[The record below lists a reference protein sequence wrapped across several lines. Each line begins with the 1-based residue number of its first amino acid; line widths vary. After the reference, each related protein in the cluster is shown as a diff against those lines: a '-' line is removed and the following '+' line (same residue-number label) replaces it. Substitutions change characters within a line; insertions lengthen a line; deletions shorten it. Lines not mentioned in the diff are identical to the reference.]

1 MAECMRGGTHAV
13 SARAGRGPSTDRLG
27 MARMH
32 AGTYGP
38 GSAWHACTPG
48 LTARMPRPRPAVLY
62 SLTEHGKPGICNG
75 PVRRCVRTEKWPGA
89 ALLSVPCEYAA
100 PSRRKQLSPSHRRP
114 GFGARGKGEP
124 QGSRVS
130 ATVIESCIT
139 GITHSILRE
148 DGEPDI
154 PSRRSKKLIVV
165 CSVESF
171 WSSAQCT
178 RVG

>member
-1 MAECMRGGTHAV
+1 M
-13 SARAGRGPSTDRLG
+13 SARAGRGPSTDRCG

-38 GSAWHACTPG
+38 HAEAEARRALQPDGTRRTG
-48 LTARMPRPRPAVLY
+48 L
-62 SLTEHGKPGICNG
+62 CNG
-75 PVRRCVRTEKWPGA
+75 PDRRCVRTEKWPGA

-148 DGEPDI
+148 DGEPEI
-154 PSRRSKKLIVV
+154 PSRTWRLGRGAGRLFSLGLALV
-165 CSVESF
+165 
-171 WSSAQCT
+171 
-178 RVG
+178 